1 MREEFLNM
9 ANAMSNTRTG
19 SIEVIVGSMFSG
31 KTEELI
37 RLLKRAQLA
46 KQNVQVFKPKIDNR
60 YSAEQVA
67 SHNRTMF
74 DSHVITQAAEIF
86 QFIRPDTHVVGIDE
100 GQFFDQELVD
110 VANQLAERGLRVVIA
125 GLDMNYKGEP
135 FHPMPE
141 LMAIAE
147 SVQKLHAVCVVCG
160 NSASRTQ
167 RVVDNE
173 ASILVGDDKSYEAR
187 CRNCFTLELEQ
198 FNIDHSENFE
208 EETLVNDLQA
218 FTISPNSARLD
229 S

>member
-1 MREEFLNM
+1 MKEEFLNM
-9 ANAMSNTRTG
+9 AHPRVG

-60 YSAEQVA
+60 YSADQVA
-67 SHNRTMF
+67 SHNRTLF
-74 DSHVITQAAEIF
+74 NSTVITRAAEIF

-100 GQFFDQELVD
+100 GQFFDKELVD

-125 GLDMNYKGEP
+125 GLDLNYKGEP

-147 SVQKLHAVCVVCG
+147 SVQKLRAVCVSCG
-160 NSASRTQ
+160 NLASRTQ
-167 RVVDNE
+167 RVIEND

-187 CRNCFTLELEQ
+187 CRNCFTLDLEQ
-198 FNIDHSENFE
+198 FNIENSDHEIFE
-208 EETLVNDLQA
+208 EDLVANELQA
-218 FTISPNSARLD
+218 FSVNSNSARLD

>member
-1 MREEFLNM
+1 MKEENLKL
-9 ANAMSNTRTG
+9 SQPRVG

-46 KQNVQVFKPKIDNR
+46 KQNVQVFKPKIDDR
-60 YSAEQVA
+60 YSADHVA

-74 DSHVITQAAEIF
+74 QSNVITRAAEIF
-86 QFIRPDTHVVGIDE
+86 QFIRPDTHVIGIDE

-125 GLDMNYKGEP
+125 GLDLNYKGEP

-147 SVQKLHAVCVVCG
+147 SVQKLRAVCVTCG
-160 NSASRTQ
+160 SLASRTQ
-167 RVVDNE
+167 RVVEND
-173 ASILVGDDKSYEAR
+173 AKILVGDDKSYEAR
-187 CRNCFTLELEQ
+187 CRSCFTLDLEQ
-198 FNIDHSENFE
+198 FNHETSDHEIFE
-208 EETLVNDLQA
+208 EEMHMNDLQA
-218 FTISPNSARLD
+218 FSMQPNAARLD